1 MAEDVGIAE
10 SLGVVGETA
19 GRAAAGEDHV
29 MAPQNVDNRI
39 PTWSG
44 KSTCRNTP
52 QRMESRDMNTS
63 VHPCTPQHDSQ

>member
-1 MAEDVGIAE
+1 MAEDVETLA

-19 GRAAAGEDHV
+19 GRAAAGEDRV

-44 KSTCRNTP
+44 KSTCGNTP
-52 QRMESRDMNTS
+52 QRMESRDVNTP
-63 VHPCTPQHDSQ
+63 VHPCSPQHDSR